1 MVVPEWIRSVGN
13 GRVELLARREPRE
26 ATYVAELF
34 LYPNYAKTTLT
45 DTAAPW
51 FTALLTSRDGSFQTL
66 IEAAQR
72 LDNPAVVVEIY
83 RYRKLDHQRV
93 ELTNEL
99 DRISITLTS
108 LRDGLNSCRCYLEWA
123 QVPVLLQ
130 HLQDRMSFT
139 PPSPP
144 PSMSSEDT
152 VETLVDF
159 MSMTEHLSRGGAVSP
174 PAPGTNWVD
183 WSNTM
188 GREMYLHWALAKLN
202 AKYPPES
209 NCDFLTHRAP
219 WADSSD
225 SF

>member
-1 MVVPEWIRSVGN
+1 MVVPEWIRSIGN

-34 LYPNYAKTTLT
+34 LYPNYAETTLT

-108 LRDGLNSCRCYLEWA
+108 LRDGLNSC
-123 QVPVLLQ
+123 
-130 HLQDRMSFT
+130 
-139 PPSPP
+139 
-144 PSMSSEDT
+144 
-152 VETLVDF
+152 
-159 MSMTEHLSRGGAVSP
+159 
-174 PAPGTNWVD
+174 
-183 WSNTM
+183 
-188 GREMYLHWALAKLN
+188 
-202 AKYPPES
+202 
-209 NCDFLTHRAP
+209 
-219 WADSSD
+219 
-225 SF
+225 